1 MTELQSST
9 ITEPSPTLCSPR
21 CLPYLH
27 NPGFQL
33 LHRFW
38 LFVLHSGTHHL
49 LLHHA
54 VLVQRSLVLVQY
66 PLLVPFTQV
75 LYGKRKQ
82 QVRSGSQESAN
93 TAKYIRNTHVW
104 SHLVSFL
111 CCRFLLLCFQEGQ
124 KMPAAKKQLLEPRP
138 VSLRGDLE
146 HHFCQHFG
154 SYQASCLF

>member
-9 ITEPSPTLCSPR
+9 LTEPSPTLCSPR

-27 NPGFQL
+27 NPRLQL

-54 VLVQRSLVLVQY
+54 VLVQGSLVLVQY

-82 QVRSGSQESAN
+82 QVCSGSQESAN
-93 TAKYIRNTHVW
+93 TQPSTSGTHTLW
-104 SHLVSFL
+104 SHFVSFL
-111 CCRFLLLCFQEGQ
+111 RCRFLLLGFQEGQ
-124 KMPAAKKQLLEPRP
+124 KMPKRVKKW
-138 VSLRGDLE
+138 LRI
-146 HHFCQHFG
+146 
-154 SYQASCLF
+154 